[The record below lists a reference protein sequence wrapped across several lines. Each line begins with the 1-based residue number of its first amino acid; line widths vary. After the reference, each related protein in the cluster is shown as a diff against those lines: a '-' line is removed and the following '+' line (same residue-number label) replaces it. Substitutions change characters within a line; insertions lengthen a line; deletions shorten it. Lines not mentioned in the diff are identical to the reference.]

1 MSQRTEALEIIIGV
15 ERRRRWL
22 VEEKLRIVAEVE
34 QPGVSFLDVAR
45 RYDIS
50 RGLLW
55 NWRQQVRRG
64 ALAAAVEPQFLAL
77 RVLAEPN
84 SPVELDRPTTPS
96 QDKHA
101 NASDGMIEI
110 VLPDGVIVR
119 VTGAVEARA
128 LQSVLGVLRG

>member
-1 MSQRTEALEIIIGV
+1 MEIISGV
-15 ERRRRWL
+15 ERRRRWR

-64 ALAAAVEPQFLAL
+64 ALTAAVEPQFLAL
-77 RVLAEPN
+77 RVLPEPS
-84 SPVELDRPTTPS
+84 SPPELDRPEAPS
-96 QDKHA
+96 QDKQS
-101 NASDGMIEI
+101 NTCDGMIEI
-110 VLPDGVIVR
+110 VLSDGVIVR
-119 VTGAVEARA
+119 IIGEVEARA

>member
-1 MSQRTEALEIIIGV
+1 MSQRTEALEIISGV
-15 ERRRRWL
+15 ERRRRWR

-64 ALAAAVEPQFLAL
+64 TLTAAVEPHFLAL
-77 RVLAEPN
+77 RVLPEPG
-84 SPVELDRPTTPS
+84 SPSALDHPAAPS
-96 QDKHA
+96 QDQRSSA
-101 NASDGMIEI
+101 CDGLIEI

-128 LQSVLGVLRG
+128 LQALLGVLRG

>member
-1 MSQRTEALEIIIGV
+1 M
-15 ERRRRWL
+15 
-22 VEEKLRIVAEVE
+22 E

-64 ALAAAVEPQFLAL
+64 TLAAAVEPQFLAL
-77 RVLAEPN
+77 RVLPESCSALA
-84 SPVELDRPTTPS
+84 LDRPDANS
-96 QDKHA
+96 QGKPPA
-101 NASDGMIEI
+101 TSDGMIEI

-119 VTGAVEARA
+119 VTGAVEASA
-128 LQSVLGVLRG
+128 LRLVLSVLRG

>member
-1 MSQRTEALEIIIGV
+1 MEIISGV
-15 ERRRRWL
+15 ERRRRWR

-64 ALAAAVEPQFLAL
+64 ALTAAVEPQFLAL
-77 RVLAEPN
+77 RVLPEPGSPSALDHAEAP
-84 SPVELDRPTTPS
+84 PQGQRPS
-96 QDKHA
+96 A
-101 NASDGMIEI
+101 CDGTIEI
-110 VLPDGVIVR
+110 VLPDGIVVR

-128 LQSVLGVLRG
+128 LQGVLGVLRG